1 MEVTAPIIAVTVYQ
15 DRARVVRQGQVT
27 LDAGLHCLVVG
38 NLPTTLL
45 SESVRA
51 GGQGTSQVRLLGVG
65 VEQVSY
71 TETPAMTVAELEKEI
86 EALGDQDRALADR
99 ESVLEQQRTFLEAL
113 SQHSSEYLARG
124 IAFGKAQVGDGET
137 LLNFLSER
145 AVDASQKRLALSTER
160 RTLARRVKKL
170 QQELDKHGA
179 ARIRQR
185 YQITV
190 EVEAVQPG
198 DLALEIA
205 YTVRHAGWQSLY
217 DLRLLDPDVTSPVLE
232 VTYLGQVWQETGED
246 WTDVGLTLSTAR
258 PAVTAR
264 VPELEPWYL
273 GFYAPQ
279 PVLKAEP
286 AKMARERAAAPRMDT
301 TTGLGD
307 EVEREEEPVLAE
319 PLVAEV
325 VEHGAAVTFHI
336 PRRADVP
343 SDGSPHKKTITSLPL
358 TPTLDYVA
366 APKLEPVAYRRAT
379 VTNTSQVTFL
389 PGKANVFHE
398 DEFVGTTELDLVVPD
413 KEFELFLGGDDR
425 VHIERELLRRDVDK
439 KFMRDRRKLA
449 YGYVIRVENLLK
461 RPAQVLV
468 RDQIPVAANEDIKV
482 GLTLVNPEADKK
494 TDLGQLEW
502 KFSLEPGQK
511 REIRFEFSVEHPRD
525 KSVAGLPT

>member
-15 DRARVVRQGQVT
+15 DRARVIRQGQVA
-27 LDAGLHCLVVG
+27 LDTGLHRLVVG
-38 NLPTTLL
+38 NLSTTLL

-65 VEQVSY
+65 VEEVSY

-86 EALGDQDRALADR
+86 EALRDQDRALAAR
-99 ESVLEQQRTFLEAL
+99 EKVLEQQRTFLEAL

-124 IAFGKAQVGDGET
+124 IAFGKAQVDDGEA

-145 AVDASQKRLALSTER
+145 AVDVSQKRLTLSTER
-160 RTLARRVKKL
+160 RTLTRKLEKL

-179 ARIRQR
+179 ARIRRR
-185 YQITV
+185 YQVTV

-198 DLALEIA
+198 DLKLEVA
-205 YTVRHAGWQSLY
+205 YTVRHAGWQPLY

-232 VTYLGQVWQETGED
+232 VSYLGQVWQETGED
-246 WTDVGLTLSTAR
+246 WKDVDLTLSTAR
-258 PAVTAR
+258 PAVTAQ
-264 VPELEPWYL
+264 VPKLEPWYL
-273 GFYAPQ
+273 GFYAP
-279 PVLKAEP
+279 PPAPMAEP
-286 AKMARERAAAPRMDT
+286 AKMARERAAVPEMSI
-301 TTGLGD
+301 TTGFAD
-307 EVEREEEPVLAE
+307 VVEKAEEPVIVE
-319 PLVAEV
+319 SLVAEV

-343 SDGSPHKKTITSLPL
+343 SDGSPHKKTVTSLSL
-358 TPTLDYVA
+358 EPTLDYVA

-379 VTNTSQVTFL
+379 VANTSQITFL
-389 PGKANVFHE
+389 PGKANVFHQ

-425 VHIERELLRRDVDK
+425 VHIERELLRQDVDK

-449 YGYVIRVENLLK
+449 YGYVIHVENLLK

-468 RDQIPVAANEDIKV
+468 RDQVPVAASEDIKV
-482 GLTLVNPEADKK
+482 GLTWADPEADKK

-511 REIRFEFSVEHPRD
+511 REIRFEFGVEHPRD
-525 KSVAGLPT
+525 RPVVGLPT